1 MFRESIL
8 PELFLSVTATFANC
22 SRIGASWTIQ
32 RGFSGSVCEFI
43 INHSNR
49 NDNDSEALPKEGDV
63 KVLEMKKNDA
73 KTMILLPLRG
83 VLVFPYM
90 IIHLDVGREKSIN
103 ALEQVMMQDR
113 LIMLATQRDAQNDKP
128 TPADIYDS
136 GTVAEIKQLLKLPGG
151 TMRVLVEGLR
161 RARIVRYTRED
172 PYFEVEVQ
180 EFGEA
185 SAKKTP
191 EMEAQARMLAHQFE
205 QWSKLSKK
213 VPPETIASVVTVE
226 DPDRLSDLIIGHLPL
241 KLEDKQELLA
251 AVDVKKRLDL
261 LADIISREM
270 EILEIEKKISGR
282 VRKQMEKTQKEY
294 FLREQMKAIQQE
306 LGEKDEKASEVEEY
320 RQKMKEQEL
329 PKDVAEKVAK
339 EIDRLE
345 KMSPMS
351 AESGV
356 IRTYLD
362 WLLGLPWSKETSD
375 RLDIDIAEKILEE
388 DHYGLEKV
396 KERILEYL
404 SVRKLTETMK
414 GPILC
419 LVGPPGVGKTSLA
432 RSIARSMERKFV
444 RVSLGGVRDEAEI
457 RGHRR
462 TYVGAL
468 PGRIIQGMKTVG
480 SKNPVF
486 LLDEIDKMSSDFR
499 GDPGAALLEV
509 LDPEQNNTFSDH
521 YIELPFDLSRV
532 LWVVTANAFHNI
544 PRPLLDRMEM
554 ITISGYTQEEKIQ
567 IAKKFLIPKQQKDHG
582 LTGRHISFPV
592 NGIEKLIRNY
602 TREAGVRNLE
612 RSIATLCRKVARQ
625 IVQKKKKAVR
635 MTPGNVELFLGPPK
649 YHWNEAE
656 RSSQIGVAT
665 GLAWTEVGGDVLP
678 VEVTTMKGK
687 GSLTLTG
694 QLGDVM
700 KESAQAGFSYIRSR
714 AKELGIESDF
724 YEKMDIHVH
733 LPEGAIPKDGPS
745 AGITMA
751 TAMTSALTGIRVRN
765 DLAMSGEITLRGRV
779 LAVGGIKDKVLA
791 AHRAGIKTLLLPL
804 GNKRDFVEIPENV
817 RNNLEFIWVEHM
829 DEVLATALLKEDKG
843 AECAGK

>member
-1 MFRESIL
+1 MAE
-8 PELFLSVTATFANC
+8 E
-22 SRIGASWTIQ
+22 
-32 RGFSGSVCEFI
+32 
-43 INHSNR
+43 
-49 NDNDSEALPKEGDV
+49 
-63 KVLEMKKNDA
+63 
-73 KTMILLPLRG
+73 KTKTVRTMVLLPLRG

-113 LIMLATQRDAQNDKP
+113 MIMLATQKDAQNDKP
-128 TPADIYDS
+128 QPGDIYES

-151 TMRVLVEGLR
+151 TMRVLVEGLH
-161 RARIVRYTRED
+161 RAKVTRFVREE

-180 EFGEA
+180 EF
-185 SAKKTP
+185 KDVMIRKTP
-191 EMEAQARMLAHQFE
+191 ELAAQSRMLAHQFE
-205 QWSKLSKK
+205 QWGKLSKK
-213 VPPETIASVVTVE
+213 VPPETIASVMLVE
-226 DPDRLSDLIIGHLPL
+226 DPDRLTDMILGHMPL

-251 AVDVKKRLDL
+251 AVDIRQRLDL
-261 LADIISREM
+261 LTEIISREM

-306 LGEKDEKASEVEEY
+306 LGEKDDRASEVEEY
-320 RQKMKEQEL
+320 RQKMRDQDL
-329 PKDVAEKVAK
+329 PKDVAEKVAY
-339 EIDRLE
+339 EIERLE

-362 WLLGLPWSKETSD
+362 WLLGLPWSALTTD
-375 RLDIDIAEKILEE
+375 RLDIDIAEKIMEE

-532 LWVVTANAFHNI
+532 LWVVTANAVHNI

-554 ITISGYTQEEKIQ
+554 ISISGYTQEEKIQ

-582 LTGRHISFPV
+582 LSGRHIAFPED
-592 NGIEKLIRNY
+592 GIEKLIRNY
-602 TREAGVRNLE
+602 TCEAGVRNLE
-612 RSIATLCRKVARQ
+612 RGIATLCRKVARQ
-625 IVQKKKKAVR
+625 IVQKKKKSVR
-635 MTPGNVELFLGPPK
+635 MTPNNVETFLGPIK

-656 RSSQIGVAT
+656 RNSQIGVAT
-665 GLAWTEVGGDVLP
+665 GLAWTEAGGDVLP

-700 KESAQAGFSYIRSR
+700 KESAQAGLSYIRSR
-714 AKELGIESDF
+714 ATDLGLDGEF
-724 YEKMDIHVH
+724 YEKLDIHVH

-745 AGITMA
+745 AGITMV
-751 TAMTSALTGIRVRN
+751 TAMISALTGIKVRN

-779 LAVGGIKDKVLA
+779 LPVGGIKEKVLA
-791 AHRAGIKTLLLPL
+791 AHRAGIKTLLLSKE
-804 GNKRDFVEIPENV
+804 NKRDYVEIPENV

-829 DEVLATALLKEDKG
+829 DEVLATALLKGEKNNG
-843 AECAGK
+843 CSGK

>member
-1 MFRESIL
+1 MAE
-8 PELFLSVTATFANC
+8 E
-22 SRIGASWTIQ
+22 
-32 RGFSGSVCEFI
+32 
-43 INHSNR
+43 
-49 NDNDSEALPKEGDV
+49 
-63 KVLEMKKNDA
+63 
-73 KTMILLPLRG
+73 KTKTVRTMVLLPLRG

-113 LIMLATQRDAQNDKP
+113 MIMLATQKDAQNDKP
-128 TPADIYDS
+128 QPGDIYES
-136 GTVAEIKQLLKLPGG
+136 GTVAEIKQLMKLPGG
-151 TMRVLVEGLR
+151 TMRVLVEGLH
-161 RARIVRYTRED
+161 RAKVTRFVREE

-180 EFGEA
+180 EF
-185 SAKKTP
+185 KDVMIRKTP
-191 EMEAQARMLAHQFE
+191 ELAAQSRMLAHQFE
-205 QWSKLSKK
+205 QWGKLSKK
-213 VPPETIASVVTVE
+213 VPPETIASVMLVE
-226 DPDRLSDLIIGHLPL
+226 DPDRLTDMILGHMPL

-251 AVDVKKRLDL
+251 AVDIRQRLDL
-261 LADIISREM
+261 LTEIIGREM

-306 LGEKDEKASEVEEY
+306 LGEKDDRASEVEEY
-320 RQKMKEQEL
+320 RQKMRDQDL
-329 PKDVAEKVAK
+329 PKEVSERVAK

-362 WLLGLPWSKETSD
+362 WLLGLPWSTLTTD
-375 RLDIDIAEKILEE
+375 RLDIDIAEKIMEE

-404 SVRKLTETMK
+404 SVRKLAETMK

-532 LWVVTANAFHNI
+532 LWVVTANAVHNI

-554 ITISGYTQEEKIQ
+554 IPISGYTQEEKIQ

-582 LTGRHISFPV
+582 LSGRHIAFPED
-592 NGIEKLIRNY
+592 GIEKLIRNY

-612 RSIATLCRKVARQ
+612 RGIATLCRKVARQ
-625 IVQKKKKAVR
+625 IVQKKKKSVR
-635 MTPGNVELFLGPPK
+635 MTPNNVETFLGPIK

-656 RSSQIGVAT
+656 RNSQIGVAT
-665 GLAWTEVGGDVLP
+665 GLAWTEAGGDVLP

-700 KESAQAGFSYIRSR
+700 KESAQAGLSYIRSR
-714 AKELGIESDF
+714 ATDLGLEGEF
-724 YEKMDIHVH
+724 YEKLDIHVH

-745 AGITMA
+745 AGITMV
-751 TAMTSALTGIRVRN
+751 TAMISALTGIKVRN

-779 LAVGGIKDKVLA
+779 LPVGGIKEKVLA
-791 AHRAGIKTLLLPL
+791 AHRAGIKTLLLSKE
-804 GNKRDFVEIPENV
+804 NKRDYVEIPENV

-829 DEVLATALLKEDKG
+829 DEVLATALLKGEKNNG
-843 AECAGK
+843 CSGK